1 MAEAIILAGGSG
13 KRLTHFLTR
22 GGPKSMVTV
31 AGAPLLWYLLTWLE
45 SQSCITRILLAVG
58 HRLEDIRDYVA
69 DGREWRKPIVLVEE
83 PMRLGRGG
91 AIKNALRNRLDVDQE
106 PVVVVNG
113 DIITNLQLA
122 PMLAHH
128 TRSAAAVTL
137 LVSQVRNCWGVV
149 HVGDNGMVTDY
160 AEKPVQPD
168 LINVGVY
175 ILTPHQKMLLRLPE
189 RGDWEDDFLPD
200 LAREGQLRT
209 YQDPAC
215 FWATIDN
222 PRDIF
227 DTEER
232 LQEFIR
238 AGLFGAP
245 T

>member
-22 GGPKSMVTV
+22 GGPKSMVSV

-45 SQSCITRILLAVG
+45 SQRTVTRILVACG
-58 HRLEDIRDYVA
+58 HRVEEIRDYIG
-69 DGREWRKPIVLVEE
+69 DGRDWKKPIVLIEE
-83 PMRLGRGG
+83 RSRLGRGG
-91 AIKNALRNRLDVDQE
+91 AIKNALRDRLETNEE
-106 PVVVVNG
+106 PVVVING
-113 DIITNLQLA
+113 HIITNLHLDTMIQEHRESGA
-122 PMLAHH
+122 E
-128 TRSAAAVTL
+128 VTL
-137 LVSQVRNCWGVV
+137 LVSQVHNFWGVV
-149 HVGDNGMVTDY
+149 HTDEQQRVVSY
-160 AEKPVQPD
+160 EEKPIQKE

-175 ILTPHQKMLLRLPE
+175 VLTPRQDLLLALPE
-189 RGDWEDDFLPD
+189 RGDWEDEFLPS
-200 LAREGQLRT
+200 LARAGKLRA

-238 AGLFGAP
+238 AGLFG
-245 T
+245 

>member
-22 GGPKSMVTV
+22 GGPKSMVSV

-45 SQSCITRILLAVG
+45 SQPAVSRILLAVG
-58 HRLEDIRDYVA
+58 HRFEEIRDYIS
-69 DGREWRKPIVLVEE
+69 DSREWTKPIILVEE
-83 PMRLGRGG
+83 STRLGRGG
-91 AIKNALRNRLDVDQE
+91 AIKNALRSRLVADEE

-122 PMLAHH
+122 PMIKAHCD
-128 TRSAAAVTL
+128 AQAAVTL
-137 LVSQVRNCWGVV
+137 MASRVRNCWGVV
-149 HVGDNGMVTDY
+149 HIAASSQVVSYD
-160 AEKPVQPD
+160 EKPIQPD

-175 ILTPHQKMLLRLPE
+175 VLTPHQKLLLRLPE
-189 RGDWEDDFLPD
+189 RGDWEDDTLPA
-200 LAREGQLRT
+200 LAREGKLLA

-227 DTEER
+227 DTEDR

-238 AGLFGAP
+238 AGLFGP
-245 T
+245 R